1 MIFSRK
7 GVLIVASSKKEAIR
21 KILASSEMV
30 LYHFKKTNSYDKN
43 FKTKKEA
50 KFGSA
55 QYLYCSTK
63 NVDKKVY
70 GEYCFKVTIAPNKII
85 DCSDFDIVKFKKEL
99 EKFNFPNYVIELYKG
114 INRAFNCTVFQFLYV
129 ILKEHN
135 DNIGNYIDA
144 IKYKV
149 NKTCENSEVAVFNT
163 DCIKSVER
171 FNEA

>member
-1 MIFSRK
+1 M
-7 GVLIVASSKKEAIR
+7 
-21 KILASSEMV
+21 
-30 LYHFKKTNSYDKN
+30 
-43 FKTKKEA
+43 
-50 KFGSA
+50 
-55 QYLYCSTK
+55 
-63 NVDKKVY
+63 
-70 GEYCFKVTIAPNKII
+70 TIAPNKII

-99 EKFNFPNYVIELYKG
+99 EKFNFPSYVIELYKG